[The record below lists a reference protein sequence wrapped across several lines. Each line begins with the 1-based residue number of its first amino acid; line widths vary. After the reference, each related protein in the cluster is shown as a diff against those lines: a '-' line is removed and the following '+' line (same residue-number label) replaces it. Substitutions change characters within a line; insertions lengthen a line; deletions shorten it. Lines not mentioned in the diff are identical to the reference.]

1 MKMPSIHP
9 DKNLK
14 RLDFFLTK
22 LQSIDFYTKGLSG
35 LEIAGMIKWFELSF
49 ELARKVMQDYLA
61 ATGYKDIKG
70 PRPVIMQMGRDNII
84 DPFRWE
90 ELLNARNELTHLY
103 DEELSLWHHDKIL
116 SEYLPLLTEFRDIIR
131 VKYDNL

>member
-1 MKMPSIHP
+1 MQMLSIHP

-14 RLDFFLTK
+14 RLDFFLSK
-22 LQSIDFYTKGLSG
+22 LQSIDSYAEELSG

-49 ELARKVMQDYLA
+49 ELAWKVMQDYLA
-61 ATGYKDIKG
+61 AAGYKDIKG

-90 ELLNARNELTHLY
+90 ELLNARNELTYLY

>member
-1 MKMPSIHP
+1 MLSIHP

-14 RLDFFLTK
+14 RLDFFLSK
-22 LQSIDFYTKGLSG
+22 LQSIDSYAEELSG

-49 ELARKVMQDYLA
+49 ELAWKVMQDYLA
-61 ATGYKDIKG
+61 AAGYKDIKG

-90 ELLNARNELTHLY
+90 ELLNARNELTYLY

>member
-1 MKMPSIHP
+1 MAISKEKILLKFNNFESSLG
-9 DKNLK
+9 NLEK
-14 RLDFFLTK
+14 VSK
-22 LQSIDFYTKGLSG
+22 IDRELSD
-35 LEIAGMIKWFELSF
+35 LEIAGIIKWFELSF
-49 ELARKVMQDYLA
+49 ELAWKVMQDYLA
-61 ATGYKDIKG
+61 AAGYKDIKG